1 MSPRPLPDS
10 FAGPSPRSRCTEPD
24 FVPRAT
30 FRRLVPLSVGT
41 SMIPPSRASG
51 IVSGTSTSRLS
62 PLRLNTEDSAT
73 RVITYRSPGSAPRS
87 PGSPLPAR
95 RMRVP
100 SLTPAGM
107 FARNRRIV
115 RCAPLPWQV
124 GHGSSIT
131 VPWPWQLEQGW
142 DIEKIPWLCASM
154 PVPLHTGHTRG
165 EVPGLAPVPLHVG
178 HGWEVGTVSD
188 TWAPLTAW
196 SNVSETSV
204 SRSRPRAGRCC
215 APRTE
220 PVSPPVRAP
229 LNRLERM
236 SPKPP
241 LKELGSKPAP
251 PAAAF
256 ANWPNGVPARSYCL
270 RLSGSESTSCAWE
283 ISLKRSSAFL
293 SPWLVS
299 GWYLRASLRYALRI
313 SSSEAFLP

>member
-73 RVITYRSPGSAPRS
+73 RVITYRSPGSAPRT

-95 RMRVP
+95 RMRLP
-100 SLTPAGM
+100 SLTPGGM
-107 FARNRRIV
+107 FARSLRTE
-115 RCAPLPWQV
+115 RCAPEPWHV
-124 GHGSSIT
+124 GHGLSIT
-131 VPWPWQLEQGW
+131 VPWPRQLEHGC

-154 PVPLHTGHTRG
+154 PVPLHTGQTRG
-165 EVPGLAPVPLHVG
+165 EVPGFAPDPLQVG
-178 HGWEVGTVSD
+178 HGCEVGTVSD

-204 SRSRPRAGRCC
+204 SRSRPRAGRGR

-220 PVSPPVRAP
+220 PASPPGREGP
-229 LNRLERM
+229 LRNRLERM

-241 LKELGSKPAP
+241 LNALGSKPAP
-251 PAAAF
+251 PAAF

-270 RLSGSESTSCAWE
+270 RLSGSESTS
-283 ISLKRSSAFL
+283 
-293 SPWLVS
+293 
-299 GWYLRASLRYALRI
+299 
-313 SSSEAFLP
+313 